1 LANQVIIAS
10 TLPKEL
16 RLVKPDEIDRY
27 TAEFEA
33 FHARFAQVFVRSE
46 PREASRQYLRGL
58 LAPVARKNC
67 WQMAEAMGQRN
78 PQAMQ
83 RLLFGAEW
91 DADAVRDELQ
101 AFVIERFGEADG
113 IGIVDET
120 GFLKKGTKSVGV
132 KRQYC
137 GTAGK
142 IENCQVGVF
151 LTYCSRRGYT
161 FLDRRLYLPEEEWCQ
176 DGERRREARV
186 PEQVVFQTKSQ
197 LAIQMLEHAWARG
210 VPMAWL
216 TGDEIYGDDTKVRDR
231 VALARKKYVLA
242 VSANTPV
249 WRESQPI
256 VMPLQGARGRP
267 RKEPRLADGATPW
280 EPVSKVIAALPFQAW
295 KRLAVGQ
302 GEKGPRLYDW
312 ARVRIFEKRGAVP
325 GPQGWLLARRSI
337 ADPTELAYY
346 LSNAPRS
353 ASLRALAEVAGARWS
368 IETTIEEGKGEVGL
382 DEYEVRY
389 WHSWHRHITL
399 SLMAHAFLA
408 SIRQPVGEK
417 SPGPGDGR
425 TECARGPAPA
435 GDCAAIATPQSRI
448 ASGLV
453 PMASR
458 KTTTS
463 SPLPLPQARRFLAP
477 KWHP

>member
-1 LANQVIIAS
+1 LANQAIIAS

-33 FHARFAQVFVRSE
+33 FHARFAHVFVRSE

-142 IENCQVGVF
+142 IENCQIGVF

-161 FLDRRLYLPEEEWCQ
+161 FLDRRLYLPEEWCQ
-176 DGERRREARV
+176 DGERRRGARV

-242 VSANTPV
+242 VSASTPV

-267 RKEPRLADGATPW
+267 RKEPRLADGAAAW

-337 ADPTELAYY
+337 ADPTEVAYY

-368 IETTIEEGKGEVGL
+368 IETTIEEGKGEAGL

-417 SPGPGDGR
+417 SPGPGGGR
-425 TECARGPAPA
+425 TECARGPAPT
-435 GDCAAIATPQSRI
+435 GDCAATATPQSRI
-448 ASGLV
+448 ATGLV

-458 KTTTS
+458 KTATS
-463 SPLPLPQARRFLAP
+463 SPLPLPQARCFLAP
-477 KWHP
+477 SWYP